1 MNDFAGQQVS
11 FKNISVPVTKI
22 IRDDTYQGLLDLYL
36 GQVSGERDR
45 LSWSHLVRSPT
56 TWTVVS
62 VCLTLSKIPQATFQ
76 ITRRTPCILAKGGQD
91 LGNYFYYWFR
101 H

>member
-11 FKNISVPVTKI
+11 FKSISVPVTKI

-36 GQVSGERDR
+36 GQVSGEKDR
-45 LSWSHLVRSPT
+45 LSWSHFVRSPT

-62 VCLTLSKIPQATFQ
+62 VCLTTCPDRNFVV
-76 ITRRTPCILAKGGQD
+76 GVYGQ
-91 LGNYFYYWFR
+91 
-101 H
+101 